1 MQEIISPVSP
11 ELLKEELAR
20 VRFIRPT
27 CKAGN
32 LIYDFTAHEAPN
44 LMREV
49 GRLREIAFRQAGGG
63 TGKDC
68 DIDELDIMAEPY
80 HQLIVW
86 DPENEAV
93 VGGYRWIDCLHV
105 PLDDNGQPMVSSS
118 HLFKYSEQFL
128 TEYFPHTIELGR
140 AFVQPVYQTRE
151 MGSRSLFALDNLWD
165 GLGAIIYQNKH
176 IRYLLGKVTLYPSFE
191 EKARNLIYAYLEQFN
206 KDKQLLAVPHQAFDA
221 DENGRIAAQSLFT
234 EASIEE
240 NFKLLLNTVRQM
252 NTVVPPLF
260 VAYLH
265 LCPTLRYF
273 GNAANDEFGDVYE
286 TGIMVPLDEI
296 DSAKRDRHI
305 GSFERYLAGDECEKL
320 I

>member
-86 DPENEAV
+86 DPDNEAI
-93 VGGYRWIDCLHV
+93 VGGYRWIDCTRV
-105 PLDDNGQPMVSSS
+105 EMDANGQPIVSSS
-118 HLFKYSEQFL
+118 HLFKYSEQFIS
-128 TEYFPHTIELGR
+128 EYFPHAIELGR
-140 AFVQPVYQTRE
+140 AFVQPAYQTRE
-151 MGSRSLFALDNLWD
+151 MGSRSIFALDNLWD
-165 GLGAIIYQNKH
+165 GLGAIIYQNAH
-176 IRYLLGKVTLYPSFE
+176 VHYLLGKVTLYPSFDE
-191 EKARNLIYAYLEQFN
+191 EARNLIYAYLEQCN
-206 KDKQLLAVPHQAFDA
+206 IDKQLLAVPHQSLDA
-221 DENGRIAAQSLFT
+221 DENGRKAAKALFIAP
-234 EASIEE
+234 SIEE
-240 NFKLLLNTVRQM
+240 NLKLLLNAVRQM
-252 NTVVPPLF
+252 NTAVPPLF

-273 GNAANDEFGDVYE
+273 GNSANDEFGDVYE

-296 DSAKRDRHI
+296 APAKRDRHI
-305 GSFERYLAGDECEKL
+305 GSYELYLAGNECE
-320 I
+320 

>member
-1 MQEIISPVSP
+1 MQEIISPISP
-11 ELLKEELAR
+11 SLLKEELAR

-86 DPENEAV
+86 DPDNEAI
-93 VGGYRWIDCLHV
+93 VGGYRWINCTCVEMDA
-105 PLDDNGQPMVSSS
+105 NGQPIVSSS
-118 HLFKYSEQFL
+118 HLFKYSEQFIS
-128 TEYFPHTIELGR
+128 EYFPHTIELGR
-140 AFVQPVYQTRE
+140 AFVQSAYQTRE
-151 MGSRSLFALDNLWD
+151 MGSRSIFALDNLWD
-165 GLGAIIYQNKH
+165 GLGAIIYQNAH
-176 IRYLLGKVTLYPSFE
+176 VHYLLGKVTLYSSFDE
-191 EKARNLIYAYLEQFN
+191 EARNLIYAYLEQFN
-206 KDKQLLAVPHQAFDA
+206 SDKQLLAVPHQSLDA
-221 DENGRIAAQSLFT
+221 DENGRKAAKALFIAP
-234 EASIEE
+234 SIEE
-240 NFKLLLNTVRQM
+240 NLKLLLNAVRQM
-252 NTVVPPLF
+252 NTAVPPLF

-296 DSAKRDRHI
+296 APAKRDRHI
-305 GSFERYLAGDECEKL
+305 GSYELYLAGNECE
-320 I
+320 

>member
-93 VGGYRWIDCLHV
+93 VGGYRWIDCSRV
-105 PLDDNGQPMVSSS
+105 EMDANGQPIVSSS
-118 HLFKYSEQFL
+118 HLFKYLEQFIS
-128 TEYFPHTIELGR
+128 EYFPHAIELGR
-140 AFVQPVYQTRE
+140 AFVQPAYQTRE
-151 MGSRSLFALDNLWD
+151 MGSRSIFALDNLWD
-165 GLGAIIYQNKH
+165 GLGAIIYQNAH
-176 IRYLLGKVTLYPSFE
+176 VHYLLGKVTLYSSFDE
-191 EKARNLIYAYLEQFN
+191 EARNLIYAYLEQFN
-206 KDKQLLAVPHQAFDA
+206 SDKQLLAVPHQSLDA
-221 DENGRIAAQSLFT
+221 DENGRKAAKALFIAP
-234 EASIEE
+234 SIEE
-240 NFKLLLNTVRQM
+240 NFKLLLNAVRQM
-252 NTVVPPLF
+252 NTAVPPLF

-296 DSAKRDRHI
+296 APAKRDRHI
-305 GSFERYLAGDECEKL
+305 GSYELYLAGNECE
-320 I
+320 

>member
-32 LIYDFTAHEAPN
+32 LIYDFTAQDAPN

-68 DIDELDIMAEPY
+68 DIDEMDTMDYPY

-105 PLDDNGQPMVSSS
+105 PLDDNGQPLVSSS
-118 HLFKYSEQFL
+118 HLFKYSEPFIS
-128 TEYFPHTIELGR
+128 EYLPHTIELGR
-140 AFVQPVYQTRE
+140 AFVQPAYQTRE

-165 GLGAIIYQNKH
+165 GLGAIIHQNSH
-176 IRYLLGKVTLYPSFE
+176 IRYLLGKVTLYPSFDE
-191 EKARNLIYAYLEQFN
+191 NARNLIYAYLEQFN
-206 KDKQLLAVPHQAFDA
+206 QDKQLLAVPHQAFDA
-221 DENGRIAAQSLFT
+221 DENGRKAAKTIFT
-234 EASIEE
+234 ESSNEE
-240 NFKLLLNTVRQM
+240 NLKLLLNAVRQM
-252 NTVVPPLF
+252 NTAVPPLF

-273 GNAANDEFGDVYE
+273 SNAVNNEFGDVYE
-286 TGIMVPLDEI
+286 TGIMVPINEI
-296 DSAKRDRHI
+296 DPAKRDRHI
-305 GSFERYLAGDECEKL
+305 GSYERYLAGDECE
-320 I
+320 

>member
-93 VGGYRWIDCLHV
+93 VGGYRWIDCTRV
-105 PLDDNGQPMVSSS
+105 EMDANGQPIVSSS
-118 HLFKYSEQFL
+118 HLFKYSEQFIS
-128 TEYFPHTIELGR
+128 EYFPHAIELGR
-140 AFVQPVYQTRE
+140 AFVQSAYQTRE
-151 MGSRSLFALDNLWD
+151 MGSRSIFALDNLWD
-165 GLGAIIYQNKH
+165 GLGAIIYQNAH
-176 IRYLLGKVTLYPSFE
+176 VHYLLGKVTLYSSFDE
-191 EKARNLIYAYLEQFN
+191 EARNLIYAYLEQFN
-206 KDKQLLAVPHQAFDA
+206 SDKQLLAVPHQSLDA
-221 DENGRIAAQSLFT
+221 DENGRKAAKALFIAP
-234 EASIEE
+234 SIEE
-240 NFKLLLNTVRQM
+240 NFKLLLNAVRQM
-252 NTVVPPLF
+252 NTAVPPLF

-296 DSAKRDRHI
+296 APAKRDRHI
-305 GSFERYLAGDECEKL
+305 GSYELYLAGNECE
-320 I
+320 

>member
-93 VGGYRWIDCLHV
+93 VGGYRWIDCSRV
-105 PLDDNGQPMVSSS
+105 EMDANGQPIVSSS
-118 HLFKYSEQFL
+118 HLFKYSEQFIS
-128 TEYFPHTIELGR
+128 EYFPHAIELGR
-140 AFVQPVYQTRE
+140 AFVQSAYQTRE
-151 MGSRSLFALDNLWD
+151 MGSRSIFALDNLWD
-165 GLGAIIYQNKH
+165 GLGAIIYQNAH
-176 IRYLLGKVTLYPSFE
+176 VHYLLGKVTLYPSFDE
-191 EKARNLIYAYLEQFN
+191 EARNLIYAYLEQCN
-206 KDKQLLAVPHQAFDA
+206 SDKQLLAVPHQSLDA
-221 DENGRIAAQSLFT
+221 DENGRKEAKALFIAP
-234 EASIEE
+234 SIEE
-240 NFKLLLNTVRQM
+240 NLKLLLNAVRQM
-252 NTVVPPLF
+252 NTAVPPLF

-296 DSAKRDRHI
+296 APAKRDRHI
-305 GSFERYLAGDECEKL
+305 GSYELYLAGNECE
-320 I
+320 

>member
-1 MQEIISPVSP
+1 MQEIISPISP
-11 ELLKEELAR
+11 SLLKEELAR

-93 VGGYRWIDCLHV
+93 VGGYRWIDCTRV
-105 PLDDNGQPMVSSS
+105 EMDANGQPIVSSS
-118 HLFKYSEQFL
+118 HLFKYLEQFIS
-128 TEYFPHTIELGR
+128 EYFPHAIELGR
-140 AFVQPVYQTRE
+140 AFVQPAYQTRE
-151 MGSRSLFALDNLWD
+151 MGSRSIFALDNLWD
-165 GLGAIIYQNKH
+165 GLGAIIYQNAH
-176 IRYLLGKVTLYPSFE
+176 VHYLLGKVTLYSSFDE
-191 EKARNLIYAYLEQFN
+191 EARNLIYAYLEQFN
-206 KDKQLLAVPHQAFDA
+206 SDKQLLAVPHQSLDA
-221 DENGRIAAQSLFT
+221 DENGRKAAKALFIAP
-234 EASIEE
+234 SIEE
-240 NFKLLLNTVRQM
+240 NLKLLLNAVRQM
-252 NTVVPPLF
+252 NTAVPPLF

-296 DSAKRDRHI
+296 APAKRDRHI
-305 GSFERYLAGDECEKL
+305 GSYELYLAGNECE
-320 I
+320 

>member
-49 GRLREIAFRQAGGG
+49 GRLREIAFRQVGGG

-93 VGGYRWIDCLHV
+93 VGGYRWIDCSRV
-105 PLDDNGQPMVSSS
+105 EMDANGQPIVSSS
-118 HLFKYSEQFL
+118 HLFKYLEQFIS
-128 TEYFPHTIELGR
+128 EYFPHAIELGR
-140 AFVQPVYQTRE
+140 AFVQPAYQTRE
-151 MGSRSLFALDNLWD
+151 MGSRSIFALDNLWD
-165 GLGAIIYQNKH
+165 GLGAIIYQNAH
-176 IRYLLGKVTLYPSFE
+176 VHYLLGKVTLYSSFDE
-191 EKARNLIYAYLEQFN
+191 EARNLIYAYLEQFN
-206 KDKQLLAVPHQAFDA
+206 SDKQLLAVPHQSLDA
-221 DENGRIAAQSLFT
+221 DENGRKAAKALFIAP
-234 EASIEE
+234 SIEE
-240 NFKLLLNTVRQM
+240 NLKLLLNAVRQM
-252 NTVVPPLF
+252 NTAVPPLF

-296 DSAKRDRHI
+296 APAKRDRHI
-305 GSFERYLAGDECEKL
+305 GSYELYLAGNECE
-320 I
+320 